1 MMKALAGLLLAGALA
16 LAAWGA
22 YVTLRPAA
30 PPPAAPSAA
39 SAGASGAMDGAPAKG
54 QPEFRCDSR
63 RYCSQMTSC
72 AEARYFL
79 AHCPN
84 VKLDGNHNGVPC
96 EAQWCPGS

>member
-1 MMKALAGLLLAGALA
+1 MVKVLAGLLLTAALV

-30 PPPAAPSAA
+30 PRPAAPSSA
-39 SAGASGAMDGAPAKG
+39 SAGASGATEGVPAKG
-54 QPEFRCDSR
+54 QPEFRCDTR
-63 RYCSQMTSC
+63 KFCSQMKSC
-72 AEARYFL
+72 EEARYFL

>member
-1 MMKALAGLLLAGALA
+1 VKALAAVVLTVVLV

-22 YVTLRPAA
+22 YVTLRPGA
-30 PPPAAPSAA
+30 PQPVAPSPAA
-39 SAGASGAMDGAPAKG
+39 AGASGSPVTIPAKG

>member
-1 MMKALAGLLLAGALA
+1 V

-22 YVTLRPAA
+22 YHELRVHGVAQSPAA
-30 PPPAAPSAA
+30 ASSPASR
-39 SAGASGAMDGAPAKG
+39 AGEPDKG
-54 QPEFRCDSR
+54 QPAFRCDSR
-63 RYCSQMTSC
+63 KYCSQMTSC

>member
-1 MMKALAGLLLAGALA
+1 MKLLAGVILTAAL
-16 LAAWGA
+16 LLGAWGA
-22 YVTLRPAA
+22 YHELRAHGLAQA
-30 PPPAAPSAA
+30 PDSAQAP
-39 SAGASGAMDGAPAKG
+39 ASGAGQGAKEQPA
-54 QPEFRCDSR
+54 FRCDSR
-63 RYCSQMTSC
+63 KFCSQMTSC

>member
-1 MMKALAGLLLAGALA
+1 VL
-16 LAAWGA
+16 
-22 YVTLRPAA
+22 
-30 PPPAAPSAA
+30 S
-39 SAGASGAMDGAPAKG
+39 ASGAYYALRAHGAAQPAAAAHSPASPADEAAKE
-54 QPEFRCDSR
+54 QPAFRCDSR
-63 RYCSQMTSC
+63 KYCSQMTSC

>member
-1 MMKALAGLLLAGALA
+1 VKALAGVVLTLVLL

-22 YVTLRPAA
+22 YVTLRPGARE
-30 PPPAAPSAA
+30 PVVPSPAA
-39 SAGASGAMDGAPAKG
+39 AGASGSPAAIPAKG

>member
-1 MMKALAGLLLAGALA
+1 VKLLAGVLLTAAVVL
-16 LAAWGA
+16 LAWGA
-22 YVTLRPAA
+22 YHGLRAHGLAQPAA
-30 PPPAAPSAA
+30 AAHAPAT
-39 SAGASGAMDGAPAKG
+39 GTGEPAKG
-54 QPEFRCDSR
+54 QPAFRCDSR
-63 RYCSQMTSC
+63 KYCSQMTSC